1 MKRAVSIAAVLVY
14 AVAVLASGAERIGL
28 SSPLL
33 EAVTPN
39 AFRSEGLRREAVD
52 AVQAG
57 DHDAAVASAT
67 AAVKSAPNN
76 AEGVARLAYAL
87 DLVGQRDAS
96 VELLQSAARL
106 GWREPLTQ
114 FALFAMDMGEGNF
127 ARAARRAD
135 ALLRI
140 DERGTPAQTALA
152 ALEARSEGRI
162 ALRDRLRHDPPWAE
176 RFYAPDED
184 DALLRRATYL
194 GSSGKDAQG
203 WGCARTRPLV
213 QAALEREW
221 RREAEAVYR
230 RQCKTEGHNRIADA
244 NFSAVAKNEPGLFGW
259 TVQPSG
265 DVSFSS
271 VRDGAR
277 TKLAMTNRS
286 SAARMVLSQ
295 PVDLGPDRHRI
306 TIAGGAGSAF
316 AATLSCGART
326 ATRPA
331 FLGNASIVE
340 ALPCRSQTL
349 SIWVRGNAEEAIL
362 ETVAIEPAL

>member
-1 MKRAVSIAAVLVY
+1 MKRAASIAAILVY
-14 AVAVLASGAERIGL
+14 AVAVLASGADRIGL
-28 SSPLL
+28 SNPLL
-33 EAVTPN
+33 QAVTPF
-39 AFRSEGLRREAVD
+39 AFRSEGLGRD
-52 AVQAG
+52 AASAMQTG

-67 AAVKSAPNN
+67 AAVRSAPND
-76 AEGVARLAYAL
+76 AEGVARLAYVL

-96 VELLQSAARL
+96 VGLLQSGARL

-127 ARAARRAD
+127 ARAARHAD

-140 DERGTPAQTALA
+140 DERGTPAQTALV

-162 ALRDRLRHDPPWAE
+162 ALRDRLRRDPLWAE
-176 RFYAPDED
+176 RFYAPDEK

-194 GSSGKDAQG
+194 GSSGRDAQG

-221 RREAEAVYR
+221 RREAQAVYR
-230 RQCKTEGHNRIADA
+230 RQCKTEGPNRIADA
-244 NFSAVAKNEPGLFGW
+244 NFDAVAQNDPGLFGW

-265 DVSFSS
+265 DVSISS
-271 VRDGAR
+271 VRDGTR
-277 TKLAMTNRS
+277 TKLAITNRS

-295 PVDLGPDRHRI
+295 PVALGPGRHRI
-306 TIAGGAGSAF
+306 TVAGGVRSTF
-316 AATLSCGART
+316 AATLSCGAQT

-331 FLGNASIVE
+331 FSKNANIVE